1 VRTYSHPFKYSEVN
15 KILYVITQHATFLIN
30 PLAAIFN
37 LGFITASFVLLL
49 IEERSGKS
57 LHLQLVCGMNRAVYW
72 LTSFAWDFT
81 TYLLFVLVVILLYV
95 AFQDEFYSSPEV
107 LPTVF
112 FLFISYGAAV
122 TPWMY
127 LLSFAFR
134 SPTTAYI
141 ILFSLNYFAGF
152 SLLTVDA
159 IVVFLEQST
168 PSGDGSH
175 VVSELLAFPFP
186 SYCLARSMMYFSLD
200 RPLKGVA
207 ASFLHESLPHPLEDV
222 WPYVVSLWVQAAVYT
237 AIVVLVEFSP
247 NLLKLIPSSSR

>member
-1 VRTYSHPFKYSEVN
+1 MRTYSHPFKFSELKKIYYS
-15 KILYVITQHATFLIN
+15 ITENATFLIN

-122 TPWMY
+122 TSWMY

-134 SPTTAYI
+134 SPATAYI
-141 ILFSLNYFAGF
+141 VFFCLNFFSGF
-152 SLLTVDA
+152 SLLIVDA
-159 IVVFLEQST
+159 IIVYLEGRGQNN
-168 PSGDGSH
+168 DGH
-175 VVSELLAFPFP
+175 YLVPHLLALPFP
-186 SYCLARSMMYFSLD
+186 SYSLARSLMYFSLD
-200 RPLKGVA
+200 RPLKRVA
-207 ASFLHESLPHPLEDV
+207 ASYFHLDIPHPLQDL
-222 WPYVVSLWVQAAVYT
+222 WPYIVSLWVQAAVYT

-247 NLLKLIPSSSR
+247 NLLKFIPR